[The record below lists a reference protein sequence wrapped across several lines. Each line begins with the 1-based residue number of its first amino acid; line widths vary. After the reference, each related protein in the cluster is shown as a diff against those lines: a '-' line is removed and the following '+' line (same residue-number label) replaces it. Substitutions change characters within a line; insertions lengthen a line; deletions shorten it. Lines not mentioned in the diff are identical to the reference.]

1 MPGNEILDKSW
12 CDKVFEHRNKNY
24 GAYRLRQTT
33 GRRNA
38 TALGCL
44 ATLILSIVAPIVIV
58 SLIMTK
64 PVVYKK
70 LDQTVQHI
78 DGVKIKEARPI
89 RKPAKKSEPEPGE
102 KEVNIVDID
111 PVESMLEN
119 IPEEIAKEE
128 EIVQLT
134 PDSLSTILKE
144 QHLDVAH
151 NDERTEGLIIDSIP
165 HYPGG
170 IACFMKWLDSTMVYP
185 PACVREK
192 IEGTVVVAFIVD
204 TDGHISDPRVI
215 KGSHR
220 HLNNEALRTL
230 HLMKPWKPAIKH
242 GKAIKAQVTVPIVFS
257 LN

>member
-1 MPGNEILDKSW
+1 MPGNEILSKSW
-12 CDKVFEHRNKNY
+12 CDKVFEHHNKDY

-38 TALGCL
+38 LALGCL
-44 ATLILSIVAPIVIV
+44 AMLIALIAVPIVIV
-58 SLIMTK
+58 SLIMSK

-70 LDQTVQHI
+70 LDQTVQRI

-89 RKPAKKSEPEPGE
+89 RKPAKKTEPETGE

-111 PVESMLEN
+111 PIEN
-119 IPEEIAKEE
+119 VLDIVPEEIAEEE
-128 EIVQLT
+128 EIIQT
-134 PDSLSTILKE
+134 KPDSLSTILKE

-151 NDERTEGLIIDSIP
+151 GEERTEGLIVDSIP

-170 IACFMKWLDSTMVYP
+170 IAGFMKWLDSTMVYP
-185 PACVREK
+185 PACIREK

-204 TDGHISDPRVI
+204 TDGHINNPRVI
-215 KGSHR
+215 KGAHR

-230 HLMKPWKPAIKH
+230 HLMKPWKPATKH

-257 LN
+257 LD